1 MPSPAF
7 VFDAYD
13 TLFDLSTLVR
23 RCLQLWPNEG
33 ARVAALW
40 RTKQLEYTWLLTSMH
55 RYQSLAAVTRAA
67 LVYATQACNV
77 AASRSECEAVA
88 AEYGR
93 LDPFPDVAEALLS
106 LKRQGRRLA
115 ILSDGSPDMLRELVT
130 HYRDAQLFDQVVSV
144 DAVRTFKPAPETYR
158 YALRELGLRA
168 DQVVFVSAHGWD
180 VAGAHAAGL
189 PTIWINRDGA
199 VEERLGGEPRA
210 VLRSLAELPRAA
222 AALFG

>member
-7 VFDAYD
+7 LFDAYD
-13 TLFDLSTLVR
+13 TLFDLSSFAR

-40 RTKQLEYTWLLTSMH
+40 RTKQQEYAWLLTSMH

-77 AASRSECEAVA
+77 VVSRSECEAVA

-93 LDPFPDVAEALLS
+93 LEAFPEVAEVLIA

-115 ILSDGSPDMLRELVT
+115 VLSDGSCDMLRELMA
-130 HYRDAQLFDQVVSV
+130 HYRDAQLFDHVVSV
-144 DAVRTFKPAPETYR
+144 EGVRTFKPAPETYR
-158 YALRELGLRA
+158 HALRELGLRA
-168 DQVVFVSAHGWD
+168 EQVVFISAHGWD

-189 PTIWINRDGA
+189 PTIWINREGA
-199 VEERLGGEPRA
+199 VEERLGAEPRA

-222 AALFG
+222 TALFG